1 MRLRYAVRE
10 AILDLVFGP
19 PCRTCWQR
27 RCKMVH
33 QTRPATTRE
42 KGRTIPPAAARA
54 GWVQPVVEAE
64 AERIAAIIR
73 QQMEAQ
79 LAAAFARTTP
89 TTTRP
94 DLLAPWLPTVEHTV
108 PKDL

>member
-1 MRLRYAVRE
+1 MHLYRIRIRNKLA
-10 AILDLVFGP
+10 DLFLGR
-19 PCRTCWQR
+19 PCPICWQR
-27 RCKMVH
+27 RCTTRH
-33 QTRPATTRE
+33 QTPRP
-42 KGRTIPPAAARA
+42 P
-54 GWVQPVVEAE
+54 GWVLPVVEAE

-79 LAAAFARTTP
+79 LAAAFARTT
-89 TTTRP
+89 TRPRADQP